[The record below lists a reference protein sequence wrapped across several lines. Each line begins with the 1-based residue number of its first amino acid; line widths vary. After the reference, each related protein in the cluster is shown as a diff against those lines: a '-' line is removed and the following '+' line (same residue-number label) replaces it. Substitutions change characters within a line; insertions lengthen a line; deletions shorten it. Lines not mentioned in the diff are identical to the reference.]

1 MYISDTCLLLISAA
15 IVTTLG
21 FALYVQ
27 FSPSMGGIWLR
38 YDSTGIKVFTP
49 SSLFRLMAEPFRLH
63 NSVGRNFW
71 TRTALWPINWPLWMA
86 ASTSAVLALSHIR

>member
-1 MYISDTCLLLISAA
+1 MHISNTCLLLISASV
-15 IVTTLG
+15 VTTLG

-38 YDSTGIKVFTP
+38 YDSEGNKVFTP
-49 SSLFRLMAEPFRLH
+49 GSLFRLMAEPLRLH

-71 TRTALWPINWPLWMA
+71 SRAALWPINWPLWMI
-86 ASTSAVLALSHIR
+86 ASTGAVLALYHIQ